1 MPISPDFLI
10 LGKAALAGFLGF
22 VVGWE
27 RESHGHAAGVRTI
40 ALITMAGAVFTGIAL
55 DSFPVVDRLVANI
68 LTGVGFL
75 GAGMILHAQSSD
87 QPGQVRGLTS
97 AAAVWAMTSVGIVI
111 GLGHYILGVGLTGFV
126 LLLLWWQF
134 LPFLAQLNP
143 APTRRKMAA
152 WRALHYDDA
161 AKDDAEAH
169 L

>member
-1 MPISPDFLI
+1 MHASPDLVI
-10 LGKAALAGFLGF
+10 LGKAALAGLLGF

-40 ALITMAGAVFTGIAL
+40 ALITMAGAIFTGIAL

-87 QPGQVRGLTS
+87 PADQVRGLTS
-97 AAAVWAMTSVGIVI
+97 AAAIWAMTSVGIAI
-111 GLGHYILGVGLTGFV
+111 GLGHYLLGIGLTAFI

-134 LPFLAQLNP
+134 VPFLARLNP
-143 APTRRKMAA
+143 AVTRRKMAA
-152 WRALHYDDA
+152 WRASHHDDVR
-161 AKDDAEAH
+161 DVGG
-169 L
+169 